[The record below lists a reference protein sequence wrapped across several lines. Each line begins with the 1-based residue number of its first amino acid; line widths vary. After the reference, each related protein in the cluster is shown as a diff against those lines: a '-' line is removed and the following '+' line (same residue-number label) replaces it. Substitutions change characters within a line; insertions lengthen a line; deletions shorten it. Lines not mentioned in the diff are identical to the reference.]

1 MIFHSAFTL
10 FGFSVEMQPKVLC
23 DDVGNCL
30 NTTNKCEKGK
40 GERGDKMKFKK
51 IRKRDGCIEES
62 KVEKITN
69 AMAKTSV
76 A

>member
-1 MIFHSAFTL
+1 MIY
-10 FGFSVEMQPKVLC
+10 FSLCSVFPVEMQPKVLC
-23 DDVGNCL
+23 DDVRNCL
-30 NTTNKCEKGK
+30 NTTNKCGEGK
-40 GERGDKMKFKK
+40 GERDDKMKFKK
-51 IRKRDGCIEES
+51 IRKRNGRIEES

>member
-1 MIFHSAFTL
+1 
-10 FGFSVEMQPKVLC
+10 
-23 DDVGNCL
+23 
-30 NTTNKCEKGK
+30 
-40 GERGDKMKFKK
+40 MKFKK
-51 IRKRDGCIEES
+51 IRKRDGRIKES